1 MTETKKRLLNV
12 MKKLPSE
19 VYEKEE
25 DLEIIM
31 EISKKYY
38 EIYQEKELQVYVED
52 YLEYKKEMMGK
63 WLKEKKKW

>member
-31 EISKKYY
+31 EIAK
-38 EIYQEKELQVYVED
+38 
-52 YLEYKKEMMGK
+52 
-63 WLKEKKKW
+63 

>member
-63 WLKEKKKW
+63 

>member
-31 EISKKYY
+31 EIAKKYY

-63 WLKEKKKW
+63 

>member
-12 MKKLPSE
+12 MRKLPSE
-19 VYEKEE
+19 IYEQEE

-31 EISKKYY
+31 EIAKKYY

-52 YLEYKKEMMGK
+52 YIEYKKEMMGK
-63 WLKEKKKW
+63 

>member
-31 EISKKYY
+31 EIAKKYY
-38 EIYQEKELQVYVED
+38 EIYQETELQVYVED

-63 WLKEKKKW
+63 WLKEKKK

>member
-31 EISKKYY
+31 EIAKKYY
-38 EIYQEKELQVYVED
+38 EIYQETELQVYVED

-63 WLKEKKKW
+63 

>member
-19 VYEKEE
+19 IYEKEE

-31 EISKKYY
+31 EIAKKYY
-38 EIYQEKELQVYVED
+38 EIYREKELQVYVED

-63 WLKEKKKW
+63 

>member
-12 MKKLPSE
+12 MRKLPSE
-19 VYEKEE
+19 IYEQEE

-31 EISKKYY
+31 EIAKKYY

-52 YLEYKKEMMGK
+52 YIEYKKEMMK
-63 WLKEKKKW
+63 ND

>member
-31 EISKKYY
+31 EIAKKYY

-63 WLKEKKKW
+63 WLKEKKK